1 MTRTRSSGPLP
12 ANHARRSH
20 ASLAIGLFAGAAA
33 LFTLTVP
40 AHAQTNA
47 AASPQTALTPAQK
60 KAVASLQE
68 KAGSDPRAYDIL
80 ESLTTEVGPR
90 LGGSEAE
97 ARARDWAVA
106 KMEAL
111 GFKNIRVEPF
121 EMPYWSRLKETASIT
136 APYPQALH
144 VTALGNSVA
153 TPPEG
158 VEGEIVRFA
167 TLDDL
172 QAAPD
177 GADSLAGKIV
187 FVDEPMT
194 RTQDGSG
201 YGVAVAK
208 RSGAAIEAG
217 KRGAIA
223 AIIRSV
229 GTDSHRNPHT
239 GNMGYG
245 DATVKVPTAALSNPD
260 ADQLARAMRL
270 ADAPVRVRLTIEVET
285 RAAATSGNVIGEI
298 PGETDEL
305 IVIGGH
311 LDSWD
316 LGTGA
321 IDDGAGVAIT
331 LAAAKLI
338 DELPGK
344 PRRTIRVVLWGA
356 EEVGLLGARAY
367 AAAHADELDRHVL
380 AAESDFGAGQIWKI
394 QTRFGEEDLYKARLM
409 ASALRP
415 LGVGPG
421 DNAASGGP
429 DVSPLRQRGV
439 PIVTLN
445 QNGWDY
451 FDLHHTPDD
460 TLDKVN
466 PADLRQNVQAWA
478 SMIYLASE
486 LPGDFRD
493 APAAEAGATPASA
506 NTINGSNTGGRQ

>member
-1 MTRTRSSGPLP
+1 MKPIRALSLSVCLPVCLPVFGAMLAAPLSALAQERAGLSDADRQAVSG
-12 ANHARRSH
+12 
-20 ASLAIGLFAGAAA
+20 
-33 LFTLTVP
+33 
-40 AHAQTNA
+40 
-47 AASPQTALTPAQK
+47 
-60 KAVASLQE
+60 LQE
-68 KAGSDPRAYDIL
+68 KALSDDRAFDIL

-90 LGGSEAE
+90 LGGSDAE
-97 ARARDWAVA
+97 ARARDWGVA
-106 KMEAL
+106 KLKAM
-111 GFKNIRVEPF
+111 GFKNVRIETF
-121 EMPYWSRLKETASIT
+121 DMPYWSRIREEAAIV
-136 APYPQALH
+136 APFPQNLH

-153 TPPEG
+153 TPPDG
-158 VEGEIVRFA
+158 VEGEVVRFA
-167 TLDDL
+167 TLGDL
-172 QAAPD
+172 RRAPTE
-177 GADSLAGKIV
+177 GLEGKIV

-208 RSGAAIEAG
+208 RSGAAQEAG
-217 KRGAIA
+217 KRGAAA

-245 DATVKVPTAALSNPD
+245 DAPVKVPTAALSNPD
-260 ADQLARAMRL
+260 ADQLARALER
-270 ADAPVRVRLTIEVET
+270 ADGPVRVRLTLDVET
-285 RAAATSGNVIGEI
+285 REQTTSGNVIGEI

-331 LAAAKLI
+331 MAAAKLI
-338 DELPGK
+338 DEMKGTPK
-344 PRRTIRVVLWGA
+344 RTIRVVLWGA

-367 AAAHADELDRHVL
+367 AEAHKDALDKHVL
-380 AAESDFGAGQIWKI
+380 AAESDFGAGRIWKI
-394 QTRFGEEDLYKARLM
+394 QTRFGAEDLGKGALM
-409 ASALRP
+409 AEALRP

-421 DNAASGGP
+421 DNEASGGP
-429 DVSPLRQRGV
+429 DVSPLRQLGV

-445 QNGWDY
+445 QDGWDY

-460 TLDKVN
+460 TLDKVD
-466 PADLRQNVQAWA
+466 PADLRQNVAAWA
-478 SMIYLASE
+478 TMLYLASE

-493 APAAEAGATPASA
+493 PPAIEETDEETDEAMGEEMGETSA
-506 NTINGSNTGGRQ
+506 KTSGKE